1 MAVTKSSEAFRT
13 ISEAARELDVPQ
25 HVLRHWEEVFG
36 QIRPMRRAGGRRY
49 YRPVDIDILRGVRV
63 LLYDERYTT
72 KGVQKIFK
80 EHGVKYIAELGRL
93 AASGQSI
100 ELRPLLDED
109 GDDKAPPPPQN
120 PFRKNAPSAPDTDGG
135 TGPETGPAKG
145 SEATPETGAQHTLAP
160 NNHMP
165 EPTPAGGA
173 KTPQAPNQQPP
184 ALTPQKRRQLQF
196 LLARLEKA
204 QEALDDASNALDAA
218 ELVKEVKK

>member
-1 MAVTKSSEAFRT
+1 MPTPKSAEAFRT
-13 ISEAARELDVPQ
+13 ISEAANELDVPQ

-49 YRPVDIDILRGVRV
+49 YRPIDLDVLRGVRV

-109 GDDKAPPPPQN
+109 QGDKAPPTAEN
-120 PFRKNAPSAPDTDGG
+120 PFKKTAADKQAAPS
-135 TGPETGPAKG
+135 
-145 SEATPETGAQHTLAP
+145 S
-160 NNHMP
+160 
-165 EPTPAGGA
+165 PAGVSDRLI
-173 KTPQAPNQQPP
+173 
-184 ALTPQKRRQLQF
+184 ALAEKLETVRRT
-196 LLARLEKA
+196 
-204 QEALDDASNALDAA
+204 LDDAALALDAIDA
-218 ELVKEVKK
+218 EAEK

>member
-1 MAVTKSSEAFRT
+1 MATPKSAEAFRT
-13 ISEAARELDVPQ
+13 ISEAANELDVPQ

-49 YRPVDIDILRGVRV
+49 YRPIDLDVLRGVRV

-109 GDDKAPPPPQN
+109 QSDKAPPPAEN
-120 PFRKNAPSAPDTDGG
+120 PFRKAA
-135 TGPETGPAKG
+135 A
-145 SEATPETGAQHTLAP
+145 SELPPVALDAQLT
-160 NNHMP
+160 
-165 EPTPAGGA
+165 
-173 KTPQAPNQQPP
+173 
-184 ALTPQKRRQLQF
+184 ALTEKLEAVRQM
-196 LLARLEKA
+196 
-204 QEALDDASNALDAA
+204 LDDAALAIDAIDA
-218 ELVKEVKK
+218 DPE